1 MSFLYIDFS
10 LYQGTYIK
18 MSADRVISDG
28 AHDSANK
35 ELLKGAVHDNKATSK
50 RGFQERMFTAAFSG
64 FVYPQIWEDPEIDM
78 PAMKIDE
85 NTRIMTICSGGCN
98 MMNYLTENPASVTA
112 IDLNPHH
119 VALGRL
125 KIAAL
130 KYLPDYE
137 SFFLF
142 FGCADNPKNIENYDK
157 YIAPNLDKYTREYW
171 EKIVFPH
178 GRRINLF
185 KKNIYKYGL
194 LGKFIGMVHLVAKM
208 YKQDPR
214 DILKAKNMDE
224 QKEIFDRTLAPL
236 FDKKFVKMMCGKPE
250 SLYGLGIPPS
260 QFDELN
266 ESASG
271 NMATLLKARLERMAC
286 QFPIEDNYF
295 AWQAFGRGYDRK
307 NRKAV
312 PRYLKEENYETLKA
326 NIDKAKVVHSTITE
340 YLDAQGADSV
350 DAYVFLDAQDW
361 MNDEQ
366 LNELWEA
373 VLRSASDGARVI
385 FRTAGDISPLTD
397 RLKEETLEPWEYD
410 ESVVHP
416 RNEQDR
422 SSIYGGFHTYILN
435 RDKSSKKAKVA

>member
-1 MSFLYIDFS
+1 MNKQAETI
-10 LYQGTYIK
+10 
-18 MSADRVISDG
+18 
-28 AHDSANK
+28 ANK
-35 ELLKGAVHDNKATSK
+35 KLLKKAVHENKATSK
-50 RGFQERMFTAAFSG
+50 RGLQERMFTLAFSG
-64 FVYPQIWEDPEIDM
+64 FVYPQIWEDPEVDI
-78 PAMKIDE
+78 PAMKID
-85 NTRIMTICSGGCN
+85 NSTNIMTICSGGCN
-98 MMNYLTENPASVTA
+98 MMNYLTESPASVTA

-130 KYLPDYE
+130 KYLPDYD

-157 YIAPNLDKYTREYW
+157 YIAPNLDKYTRDYW

-194 LGKFIGMVHLVAKM
+194 LGKFIGMVHLIAKI
-208 YKQDPR
+208 YGKDPSE
-214 DILKAKNMDE
+214 ILKATSMEE
-224 QKEIFDRTLAPL
+224 QKEIFDKTLAPL

-266 ESASG
+266 VSANG

-295 AWQAFGRGYDRK
+295 AWQAFGRGYDREK
-307 NRKAV
+307 KLAL
-312 PRYLKEENYETLKA
+312 PRYLKEKNYKILKD
-326 NIDKAKVVHSTITE
+326 NIDKAKVEHCTITE
-340 YLDAQGADSV
+340 YLDAQGSNAIDC
-350 DAYVFLDAQDW
+350 YVFLDAQDW
-361 MNDEQ
+361 MNKEQ
-366 LNELWEA
+366 INDLWAA
-373 VLRSASDGARVI
+373 VLRSAKDGARVI
-385 FRTAGDISPLTD
+385 FRTAGDVSPLTD
-397 RLKEETLEPWEYD
+397 KLIDDNLSPWEYD
-410 ESVVHP
+410 ESLAAP
-416 RNEQDR
+416 RNEKDR

-435 RDKSSKKAKVA
+435 RNKSNAKTKAA